1 MHILMKLVFMCMVP
15 LHWITTVL
23 GWLPFSVN
31 GFVLWSASL
40 SRADLRCGS
49 ISVVLFRNR
58 FSKRII
64 SRINLGIGSFRL
76 QQKNLTVRNQPCVG
90 SGQSDFLCCGHRMDL
105 GLSGKRIWQFE
116 LHTQQFVILWY
127 QNRAWRFAYMCLGAI
142 VFGQSIQASSMLLP
156 CHDSDSLGWTGF
168 G

>member
-1 MHILMKLVFMCMVP
+1 LSSCAWFRCIGSQPSSDGCL
-15 LHWITTVL
+15 
-23 GWLPFSVN
+23 
-31 GFVLWSASL
+31 SL
-40 SRADLRCGS
+40 SMDSCCGLHHFREL
-49 ISVVLFRNR
+49 IFVAVQFRLFCFAIGFQR
-58 FSKRII
+58 RII